1 MERNQATLNEEESK
15 PARKKKAVH
24 IEIERHLRRCKQ
36 KPQEKRARKTCE
48 NNSECHHR
56 EYRKQVM
63 TDGTCGARIKP
74 YSAFDRLTYRGEV
87 LRHCDSIRMI
97 T

>member
-1 MERNQATLNEEESK
+1 MERDQATLNEEESK
-15 PARKKKAVH
+15 PARKKQTVH

-48 NNSECHHR
+48 NNSEGHHR
-56 EYRKQVM
+56 ENRKQVL
-63 TDGTCGARIKP
+63 TVGTCGARIKP
-74 YSAFDRLTYRGEV
+74 HSALIRLTYWGEV